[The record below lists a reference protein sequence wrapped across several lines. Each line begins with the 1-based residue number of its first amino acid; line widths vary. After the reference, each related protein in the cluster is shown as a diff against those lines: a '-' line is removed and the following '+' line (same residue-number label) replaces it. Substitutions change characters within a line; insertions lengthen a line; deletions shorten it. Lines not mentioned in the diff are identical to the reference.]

1 MWDGAAIQQIDTNAR
16 STRNPQSEY
25 QQRAQQQYYEQQRYY
40 QEQQAAQM
48 PPLPAAAYD
57 GPAGAPPPSYYQ
69 QGIVPGHDGGSL
81 YADYSRQPGP
91 PPPVDLPEGLVAVAH
106 P

>member
-1 MWDGAAIQQIDTNAR
+1 MWDGAAIQQIDSNAR

-48 PPLPAAAYD
+48 PPLPASA
-57 GPAGAPPPSYYQ
+57 
-69 QGIVPGHDGGSL
+69 
-81 YADYSRQPGP
+81 
-91 PPPVDLPEGLVAVAH
+91 
-106 P
+106 

>member
-1 MWDGAAIQQIDTNAR
+1 MWDGAAIQQIDSNAR

-48 PPLPAAAYD
+48 PPLPASAYD
-57 GPAGAPPPSYYQ
+57 GPAGAPPRTGSAEKSLTYLGPSPTA
-69 QGIVPGHDGGSL
+69 GRSTARPS
-81 YADYSRQPGP
+81 AGP
-91 PPPVDLPEGLVAVAH
+91 TSTRPSTR
-106 P
+106 